1 MVLFGNLIDIIAAT
15 RVPAYDVLLSLSGNP
30 MTIAQRLYALIFVAV
45 AGLVGISCVGLYQIR
60 SVYTAAN
67 YANVNTVPSFR
78 LIDAAYTEVS
88 ELRTKFWQY
97 LALKDP
103 AQRSEMTVRMAAL
116 QAKAAEV
123 FATYER
129 DYISDDTDRRLLKAT
144 LASVV
149 AYDVMRLKAVA
160 LANEDKNEEARDLA
174 LLNQPLYSSV
184 QKGFDAHLAYN
195 AALGKKGADEAVLL
209 MSHAIWQLML
219 IAALVSLATAVAGV
233 LLVRRLSQSFAQA
246 TRVAQTVATGDLTS
260 HIDVRSKDEIGQL
273 LTALKAMNDNL
284 IDIVGQVRTGTE
296 TMATASSQ
304 IASGN
309 HDLSSR
315 TEEQAASL
323 EETASSMEEL
333 TSTVRQNA
341 DNARQANSLASSA
354 SDIASKGSSVVAQ
367 VVETMSS
374 INDSSKKIA
383 DIISVIDGIAFQTNI
398 LALNA
403 AVEAARAGEQGRG
416 FAVVASEVRNLAQ
429 RSAGA
434 AKEIKTLINDSAE
447 KVDAGTRLAG
457 QAGRTMDEVVSSARH
472 VTDIMAEIM
481 AASQEQTV
489 GIEQINQ
496 AIIQMDS
503 VTQQNSALVE
513 EASAAAESLQ
523 DQAAML
529 TVVVGH
535 FKFAGGPA
543 SIAPQR
549 PAAIRQA
556 TSRVPVPARVNSK
569 HASVKLAV
577 PKKLSVIPAIQAN
590 GDWEEF

>member
-1 MVLFGNLIDIIAAT
+1 M
-15 RVPAYDVLLSLSGNP
+15 S
-30 MTIAQRLYALIFVAV
+30 IAQRLYALIFAAV
-45 AGLVGISCVGLYQIR
+45 AGLVGISCVGLYQLQSI
-60 SVYTAAN
+60 YAAAN
-67 YANVNTVPSFR
+67 YSNLSTIPSFR
-78 LIDAAYTEVS
+78 LINGAYS
-88 ELRTKFWQY
+88 EASDLRAKFWQY
-97 LALKDP
+97 LSLRDP
-103 AQRSEMTVRMAAL
+103 VQRNEIAARMVVL
-116 QAKAAEV
+116 QSKVSEV

-129 DYISDDTDRRLLKAT
+129 GFVDDDKDRQLLQAS
-144 LASVV
+144 LANLA
-149 AYDVMRLKAVA
+149 AYDAMRLKAIA
-160 LANEDKNEEARDLA
+160 LVNEDKNEEARDLA
-174 LLNQPLYSSV
+174 LANQPLYTSV
-184 QKGFDAHLAYN
+184 QQGFDAHLAYN
-195 AALGKKGADEAVLL
+195 AALGKKGADDAALL
-209 MSHAIWQLML
+209 MSHATWQLTL
-219 IAALVSLATAVAGV
+219 IATLVSLATAVAGL
-233 LLVRRLSQSFAQA
+233 LLVRKLSQSFTQA
-246 TRVAQTVATGDLTS
+246 IRIAQTVAAGDLTS
-260 HIDVRSKDEIGQL
+260 EIDIRSKDEIGQL
-273 LTALKAMNDNL
+273 LTALKAMNDSL
-284 IDIVGQVRTGTE
+284 TDIVGQVRAGTE
-296 TMATASSQ
+296 TVATASGQ

-341 DNARQANSLASSA
+341 DNARQANSLAASA
-354 SDIASKGSSVVAQ
+354 SDIASRGSSVVAQ
-367 VVETMSS
+367 VVETMNS

-416 FAVVASEVRNLAQ
+416 FAVVASEVRSLAQ

-434 AKEIKTLINDSAE
+434 AKEIKALINDSAE
-447 KVDAGTRLAG
+447 KVDAGSRLAG
-457 QAGRTMDEVVSSARH
+457 EAGSTMDEVVSSARH

-529 TVVVGH
+529 AVVVGH
-535 FKFAGGPA
+535 FKFAGGA
-543 SIAPQR
+543 AMAVQSSHV
-549 PAAIRQA
+549 AIRQA
-556 TSRVPVPARVNSK
+556 MSRPAAPARRIAKPVAVKKITSGKPGKVPA
-569 HASVKLAV
+569 
-577 PKKLSVIPAIQAN
+577 
-590 GDWEEF
+590 GDTNAGWEEF

>member
-1 MVLFGNLIDIIAAT
+1 MTGNQ
-15 RVPAYDVLLSLSGNP
+15 
-30 MTIAQRLYALIFVAV
+30 MTIAQRLYALIFAAV
-45 AGLVGISCVGLYQIR
+45 AGLAGIACVGLYQIQ

-67 YANVNTVPSFR
+67 YANTNTVPSFR
-78 LIDAAYTEVS
+78 LIESAYTEVS

-97 LALKDP
+97 LALRDP
-103 AQRSEMTVRMAAL
+103 AQRTEMAARMTEL
-116 QAKAAEV
+116 HTKAFDV

-129 DYISDDTDRRLLKAT
+129 NYISDDKDRQLLRASR
-144 LASVV
+144 ASVV
-149 AYDVMRLKAVA
+149 AYDAMRLKALA
-160 LANEDKNEEARDLA
+160 LADENKNEEARDLA
-174 LLNQPLYSSV
+174 LVSQPLYALIR
-184 QKGFDAHLAYN
+184 KGFNDHLAYN
-195 AALGKKGADEAVLL
+195 AELGKKGADEAALL
-209 MSHAIWQLML
+209 MSHALWQLIS
-219 IAALVSLATAVAGV
+219 IALLVSLATAVAGL
-233 LLVRRLSQSFAQA
+233 LLVMKLSRSFVQA
-246 TRVAQTVATGDLTS
+246 IQIAQTVAAGDLTS

-273 LTALKAMNDNL
+273 LIALKSMNDSL
-284 IDIVGQVRTGTE
+284 IDIVGRVRAGTE
-296 TMATASSQ
+296 TVATASGQ

-354 SDIASKGSSVVAQ
+354 SDIASKGSRVVAQ
-367 VVETMSS
+367 VVETMNS

-434 AKEIKTLINDSAE
+434 AKEIKALINDSAE
-447 KVDAGTRLAG
+447 KVDIGSRLAG
-457 QAGRTMDEVVSSARH
+457 EAGSTMDEVVSSAQH

-529 TVVVGH
+529 AVVVGH
-535 FKFAGGPA
+535 FKFAGGA
-543 SIAPQR
+543 AIAAQSSR
-549 PAAIRQA
+549 GVIRQA
-556 TSRVPVPARVNSK
+556 MSRSAAPARIISK
-569 HASVKLAV
+569 PIAVKKIAPRKLATV
-577 PKKLSVIPAIQAN
+577 QSSDAN
-590 GDWEEF
+590 SGWEEF

>member
-1 MVLFGNLIDIIAAT
+1 
-15 RVPAYDVLLSLSGNP
+15 
-30 MTIAQRLYALIFVAV
+30 MTIAQRLYALIFAAV
-45 AGLVGISCVGLYQIR
+45 VGLIGISCVGLYQIQR
-60 SVYTAAN
+60 VYTAAN
-67 YANVNTVPSFR
+67 YANVNTIPSFR
-78 LIDAAYTEVS
+78 LLDSAYTEVS

-97 LALKDP
+97 LALREP
-103 AQRSEMTVRMAAL
+103 AQRNEMAARMAEL
-116 QAKAAEV
+116 HGKAADV

-129 DYISDDTDRRLLKAT
+129 DFISDDMDRQLLKAT
-144 LASVV
+144 VASV
-149 AYDVMRLKAVA
+149 ATYDAMRLKALA
-160 LANEDKNEEARDLA
+160 LANEDKNEEARDMA
-174 LLNQPLYSSV
+174 LVNQTLYTSV
-184 QKGFDAHLAYN
+184 KKGFEAHLAYN
-195 AALGKKGADEAVLL
+195 SALGKKGADEAMVL
-209 MSHAIWQLML
+209 MSEAIWQLSL
-219 IAALVSLATAVAGV
+219 IAALVSLATAVAGL
-233 LLVRRLSQSFAQA
+233 LLVRKLSQSFAQA
-246 TRVAQTVATGDLTS
+246 ILVAQTVAAGDLTS

-273 LTALKAMNDNL
+273 LTALKAMNDSL
-284 IDIVGQVRTGTE
+284 VDIVGQVRAGTE
-296 TMATASSQ
+296 TVATASGQ

-341 DNARQANSLASSA
+341 DNARQANSLSSSA
-354 SDIASKGSSVVAQ
+354 SEIASRGSSVVAQ
-367 VVETMSS
+367 VVETMNS

-434 AKEIKTLINDSAE
+434 AKEIKALINDSAE
-447 KVDAGTRLAG
+447 KVDAGSRLAG
-457 QAGRTMDEVVSSARH
+457 QAGSTMDEVVSSARH

-481 AASQEQTV
+481 AASQEQTL

-529 TVVVGH
+529 AVVVSH

-543 SIAPQR
+543 TIASQR
-549 PAAIRQA
+549 PAPIRKVA
-556 TSRVPVPARVNSK
+556 SRVAAPARVASK
-569 HASVKLAV
+569 SASVKLAAPRKQTAV
-577 PKKLSVIPAIQAN
+577 QAS
-590 GDWEEF
+590 GDWEAF